1 MKEKAASG
9 VRLLTSSALDMLW
22 TANEII
28 RHEKEDSSN
37 SFLTSTPRESGST
50 GSGRESHT
58 NNYSSLSNKTN
69 MASFVTSSPRESGST
84 GSGRE
89 SHNNNYSSLSNK
101 TNMDSFVTSSPRE
114 SGSTGSG
121 RESHNN
127 NYSSLS
133 NKTNM
138 DSFVTSSPRESGST
152 GSGRES
158 HTNNYSS
165 LSNKT
170 NMDSF
175 VTSSP
180 RESGSTGSGRES
192 HTNNYSSE
200 QNVYSFPFRSRS
212 ENISPS
218 DHFGS
223 SASGVGYQAQAN
235 KHGLDSDERTS
246 HGSGILDDRTSLHNT
261 YGSSVLDDR
270 TSLDNTH
277 GSSVLDDRTSLHNIY
292 GSGIL
297 DDRTQKNESSYSE
310 LRNIFSNHMDDSVS
324 EHGSSK
330 APLVLSEMN
339 LDLSGKDNSSLTTM
353 DKVDGDTNNSVD
365 EGVVCN
371 FGPKSID
378 SDKYSRDFESK
389 ESKRTKWEVK
399 LNHYSP
405 RAEIVNRKQ
414 NLQHTEEQVR
424 LSS

>member
-28 RHEKEDSSN
+28 RHEKEDSCD

-58 NNYSSLSNKTN
+58 
-69 MASFVTSSPRESGST
+69 
-84 GSGRE
+84 
-89 SHNNNYSSLSNK
+89 
-101 TNMDSFVTSSPRE
+101 
-114 SGSTGSG
+114 
-121 RESHNN
+121 N

-192 HTNNYSSE
+192 HNNNYSSE

-212 ENISPS
+212 ENI
-218 DHFGS
+218 
-223 SASGVGYQAQAN
+223 SGVGYQAQAN

-378 SDKYSRDFESK
+378 SDKYNRDFESK
-389 ESKRTKWEVK
+389 ESKRKKWEVK
-399 LNHYSP
+399 LDHYSP